1 MASASEIS
9 VQLRESLKNGT
20 LTLRDLDNKKR
31 GSSRSKRRRG
41 KKEDKGTASNV
52 RDSGSAGQELL
63 TQEGA
68 QEMRKN
74 CRRSSKYPKRS
85 IELKNSDISDS
96 QNSQDAEMIVC
107 SLLDVII
114 DEAYRHCAAIEH
126 SITKDHADALVV
138 GLMSAFNETTIVK
151 CKALQ
156 QQTRQIQELMLSAA
170 EETLADL
177 FIIAAHGGL
186 PV

>member
-1 MASASEIS
+1 MWISKS
-9 VQLRESLKNGT
+9 VQLQRIRNYILKLFSLQ
-20 LTLRDLDNKKR
+20 KR

-96 QNSQDAEMIVC
+96 QNSQDAEMVWKIKYSWLTVPLFF
-107 SLLDVII
+107 SLKICPICISKRYYNFSI
-114 DEAYRHCAAIEH
+114 DSVQSAGRHH
-126 SITKDHADALVV
+126 WRS
-138 GLMSAFNETTIVK
+138 
-151 CKALQ
+151 LQ
-156 QQTRQIQELMLSAA
+156 
-170 EETLADL
+170 TLRCYWT
-177 FIIAAHGGL
+177 
-186 PV
+186 